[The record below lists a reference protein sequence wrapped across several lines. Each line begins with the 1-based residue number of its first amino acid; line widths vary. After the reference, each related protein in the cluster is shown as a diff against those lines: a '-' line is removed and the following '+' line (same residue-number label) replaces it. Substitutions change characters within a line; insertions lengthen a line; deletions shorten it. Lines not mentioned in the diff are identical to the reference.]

1 MGLAMILTL
10 AFSGNDVID
19 LLEAEQVTTKNLKL
33 SYSWDDMLE
42 VQAFCVVIDPKQT
55 FMVDVRIV
63 PEKHSDI
70 HACKPQHPAGNTS
83 YAISFR
89 VFYCF
94 NLSLCILFHLVLNVV
109 SFLQKRRT
117 QSIVML
123 LVLSQT
129 SHTVC
134 CPSGS
139 Q

>member
-10 AFSGNDVID
+10 AFSGNYVID

-83 YAISFR
+83 YAISF
-89 VFYCF
+89 
-94 NLSLCILFHLVLNVV
+94 
-109 SFLQKRRT
+109 
-117 QSIVML
+117 
-123 LVLSQT
+123 
-129 SHTVC
+129 
-134 CPSGS
+134 
-139 Q
+139 